1 MIASLATS
9 QMKLSKK
16 KREKKR
22 EKKTPIQR
30 LYAHKEIGIVYEVF

>member
-9 QMKLSKK
+9 QIKLSQKK
-16 KREKKR
+16 KR
-22 EKKTPIQR
+22 KTPLQR